1 MDGHAI
7 PWNPTSIKD
16 AEKKAKNNIYVK
28 NIPDTWTDAKLKEV
42 FGAYGNISSAILMNH
57 ANGKFGFICFQD
69 PNGKDHNYGP
79 QCGMKAVEALN
90 GKKFDDKELFV
101 TFAQSQIQRKIEV
114 QKQIINLKTSKKR
127 CNLLVR
133 GFGENWGEQEIRNV
147 FEQFGKI
154 ENIKL
159 LQTKNTN
166 APHSAFV
173 CYEQPSEAS
182 EAKLKLHGKQFE
194 GKVLEIK

>member
-1 MDGHAI
+1 MAGQAI

-28 NIPDTWTDAKLKEV
+28 NIPDNWTEATLKET
-42 FGAYGNISSAILMNH
+42 FGKYGNVSSAVLMNH
-57 ANGKFGFICFQD
+57 ANGKFAFVCFQD

-79 QCGMKAVEALN
+79 NVAMKAVEELN
-90 GKKFDDKELFV
+90 GMKIEDKELFV
-101 TFAQSQIQRKIEV
+101 TFAQSQVQRKIQV

-133 GFGENWGEQEIRNV
+133 GFAENWGEQDIRNV

-159 LQTKNTN
+159 L
-166 APHSAFV
+166 
-173 CYEQPSEAS
+173 
-182 EAKLKLHGKQFE
+182 
-194 GKVLEIK
+194 